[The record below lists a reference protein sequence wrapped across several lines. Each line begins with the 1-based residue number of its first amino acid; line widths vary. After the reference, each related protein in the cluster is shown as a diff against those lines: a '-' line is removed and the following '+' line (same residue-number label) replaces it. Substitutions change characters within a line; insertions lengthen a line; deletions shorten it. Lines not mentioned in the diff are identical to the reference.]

1 MCPRR
6 RPADDICWMGRLRR
20 FAYRDAAKILIV
32 AAAYYVTARL
42 SLRLALVGESVTP
55 VWPPTGIALVALL
68 WFGRRVW
75 PGIALAAFFVNLPI
89 STSPAVAASIA
100 LGNTL
105 APLFACFLLDRVGF
119 QPRLER
125 LRDALAIV
133 FLGALTGMLV
143 SATVGATT
151 LFVSGALMAT
161 GFAGTWSV
169 WWTGDAMGVL
179 IVAPFLLTIRSIR
192 PREWSLGRRA
202 EAIAVLGAL
211 VAVSLLVFRSE
222 LQVIYLVFPL
232 IIWAA
237 WRFRQHGATGAALL
251 ASGVAVWAAVEGTGP
266 FARGSLLDKMF
277 VLQAFNATVALASL
291 VLAALLAERERA
303 HRALERG
310 GIELEERVRARTE
323 ELTSA
328 NELLAGRERQLAEA
342 QALAHIGSWEWDI
355 PTNTVTWTDELF
367 RLFGLQPQTIKVDYE
382 SFLERVHPDDRGLV
396 AATVERASKNHRPF
410 GLDHRIVL
418 ADGIV
423 GWIQARGRVIVDEGG
438 NAVKMVGTAQDI
450 SERKR
455 AEEYSNRLLEAERR
469 QREAL
474 ALNDEVVQG
483 LAVAGYALGAGDA
496 GTARRAVAATLDS
509 ARSMVSNL
517 LGEEGAE
524 SPLGPGDLVRDKPAS
539 PGGEGR

>member
-1 MCPRR
+1 
-6 RPADDICWMGRLRR
+6 MGRLRR
-20 FAYRDAAKILIV
+20 FSYQDAVKILIV

-55 VWPPTGIALVALL
+55 VWPPTGIAVVALL

-89 STSPAVAASIA
+89 GPWPAVAAGIA
-100 LGNTL
+100 VGNTL
-105 APLFACFLLDRVGF
+105 APLFACILLDRVGF

-151 LFVSGALMAT
+151 LFVSGAIMAT

-192 PREWSLGRRA
+192 PRDWSWARRV
-202 EAIAVLGAL
+202 EAAAMLMAL
-211 VAVSLLVFRSE
+211 VAVSLIVFRSE
-222 LQVIYLVFPL
+222 LQVIYLVYPL

-237 WRFRQHGATGAALL
+237 WRFRQAGATAAALL
-251 ASGVAVWAAVEGTGP
+251 VSGVAVWAAVEGTGP

-303 HRALERG
+303 RRALERA
-310 GIELEERVRARTE
+310 GIELEERVRSRTE
-323 ELTSA
+323 ELSSA

-342 QALAHIGSWEWDI
+342 QELAHIGSWEWDI

-367 RLFGLQPQTIKVDYE
+367 RLFRMQPQSIKVDYE
-382 SFLERVHPDDRGLV
+382 SFLERVHPDDRALV
-396 AATVERASKNHRPF
+396 AATVERASRNHRPF
-410 GLDHRIVL
+410 GFDHRLVL
-418 ADGIV
+418 AEGIV

-517 LGEEGAE
+517 LGEDGAE

-539 PGGEGR
+539 PGGEGG

>member
-1 MCPRR
+1 M
-6 RPADDICWMGRLRR
+6 
-20 FAYRDAAKILIV
+20 
-32 AAAYYVTARL
+32 
-42 SLRLALVGESVTP
+42 
-55 VWPPTGIALVALL
+55 
-68 WFGRRVW
+68 
-75 PGIALAAFFVNLPI
+75 
-89 STSPAVAASIA
+89 
-100 LGNTL
+100 
-105 APLFACFLLDRVGF
+105 
-119 QPRLER
+119 
-125 LRDALAIV
+125 
-133 FLGALTGMLV
+133 
-143 SATVGATT
+143 
-151 LFVSGALMAT
+151 
-161 GFAGTWSV
+161 
-169 WWTGDAMGVL
+169 
-179 IVAPFLLTIRSIR
+179 
-192 PREWSLGRRA
+192 
-202 EAIAVLGAL
+202 LGAL

-237 WRFRQHGATGAALL
+237 WRFRQHGATAAALL

-277 VLQAFNATVALASL
+277 VLQAFNATVALAAL
-291 VLAALLAERERA
+291 VLAALLADRERG
-303 HRALERG
+303 RLALERA
-310 GIELEERVRARTE
+310 GIELEERVQSRTE
-323 ELTSA
+323 ELSSA

-342 QALAHIGSWEWDI
+342 QELAHIGSWEWDI

-367 RLFGLQPQTIKVDYE
+367 RLFGLQPQSIKVDYE
-382 SFLERVHPDDRGLV
+382 SVLARVHPDDRAFV

-410 GLDHRIVL
+410 GFDHRIVL
-418 ADGIV
+418 AEGIV

-496 GTARRAVAATLDS
+496 GIATRAVEATLDS

-517 LGEEGAE
+517 LGGEGAE

-539 PGGEGR
+539 PGGEGG